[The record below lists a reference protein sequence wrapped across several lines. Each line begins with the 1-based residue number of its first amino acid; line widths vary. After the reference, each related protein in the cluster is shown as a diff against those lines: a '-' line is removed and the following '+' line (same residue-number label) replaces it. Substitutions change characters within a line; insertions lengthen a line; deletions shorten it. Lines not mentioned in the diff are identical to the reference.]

1 MKKILKWGAIGIV
14 ALIVLSAIFGG
25 GDDKKEATEAPT
37 VVFSETEVTEESVR
51 AELQGKTSG
60 GYRVELDDITKV
72 EIVEQYREEA
82 ETLSPEELDTL
93 PKQYAVSVYYTYEA
107 WDEEDTVKAAAGS
120 SVEVFRSLFAHPQVV
135 KVATFAQQDFT
146 DQYGKSEIETAVK
159 FMMDRETAD
168 KVDWDGIKDRV
179 LSDYKAL
186 YPLTEYKI
194 HPAMSKNLE

>member
-14 ALIVLSAIFGG
+14 ALIVLSAIFAG
-25 GDDKKEATEAPT
+25 GDDKKEAAETPDI
-37 VVFSETEVTEESVR
+37 VFSETEVSEESVR

-82 ETLSPEELDTL
+82 ETLSPEELDAL

-168 KVDWDGIKDRV
+168 KIDWDGIKDRV

-194 HPAMSKNLE
+194 HPTISKNLE